1 MVGRRKDQE
10 DGPGGGVPA
19 VLVASANGA
28 VGLPAGRAVLE
39 AGGSALDAV
48 EAATRPV
55 EDEPTD
61 ETVGYGGFP
70 DVLGE
75 VELDAL
81 IMEGTTR
88 RSGAVGALRG
98 FRHPISVA
106 RAVMERLPH
115 VLVVGPGACRFA
127 AEIGAE
133 ARDMLTPAMAE
144 LWERRIAPQLAGG
157 RPLVDVAKLAAD
169 PERAGGTVNVLARD
183 RAGRLAA
190 AVSTSGWA
198 WKYPGRLGDSP
209 VAGAGGYADDRGG
222 AAGCTG
228 MGELAIRAG
237 SARMVVA
244 ALAAGRSPE
253 EACREAILDLR
264 HLGSDRP
271 PLVHVVALAADGSHA
286 GASTHPGRT
295 YAYWEDGMR
304 GVAEAPRL
312 EVA

>member
-1 MVGRRKDQE
+1 M
-10 DGPGGGVPA
+10 
-19 VLVASANGA
+19 LVASANGV

-55 EDEPTD
+55 EDDPTD

-70 DVLGE
+70 NVVGE

-115 VLVVGPGACRFA
+115 VLVVGPGAERFA
-127 AEIGAE
+127 FEVGAE
-133 ARDMLTPAMAE
+133 ERDMLTPAMAA
-144 LWERRIAPQLAGG
+144 LWERRIAPQLAGAT
-157 RPLVDVAKLAAD
+157 PLVDVAGLAAD

-209 VAGAGGYADDRGG
+209 VAGAGGYADDRAG

-237 SARMVVA
+237 SARMLVA
-244 ALAAGRSPE
+244 ALARGRSAE
-253 EACREAILDLR
+253 EACREAIVDLR
-264 HLGSDRP
+264 HLGGDRP
-271 PLVHVVALAADGSHA
+271 PLVHVLGLAADGSHA

-295 YAYWEDGMR
+295 YAYWEDGMVD
-304 GVAEAPRL
+304 VAEAPRV
-312 EVA
+312 EVP

>member
-1 MVGRRKDQE
+1 MSTG
-10 DGPGGGVPA
+10 A
-19 VLVASANGA
+19 VIVASANGM

-70 DVLGE
+70 NLVGE

-81 IMEGTTR
+81 IMEGSTR

-98 FRHPISVA
+98 FRHPVSIA
-106 RAVMERLPH
+106 RQVMERLPH
-115 VLVVGPGACRFA
+115 VLLVGPGAERFA
-127 AEIGAE
+127 AEVGAE
-133 ARDMLTPAMAE
+133 SRQMLTPAMAAR
-144 LWERRIAPQLAGG
+144 WEERIAPQLAGG
-157 RPLVDVAKLAAD
+157 APLVEVAGLAAD

-183 RAGRLAA
+183 RQGSLAA

-209 VAGAGGYADDRGG
+209 CVGAGGYADDRSG

-237 SARMVVA
+237 TARMLVA
-244 ALAAGRSPE
+244 ALAAGRTPE
-253 EACREAILDLR
+253 EACREAIVDLR

-286 GASTHPGRT
+286 GASTHPGKT
-295 YAYWEDGMR
+295 YAYWEDGMGELR
-304 GVAEAPRL
+304 EALRV
-312 EVA
+312 EVGPS

>member
-1 MVGRRKDQE
+1 MTTG
-10 DGPGGGVPA
+10 A

-55 EDEPTD
+55 EDEPSD
-61 ETVGYGGFP
+61 LTVGYGGYP
-70 DVLGE
+70 NVLGE

-81 IMEGTTR
+81 IMDGTTR

-115 VLVVGPGACRFA
+115 VLVVGPGAERFA
-127 AEIGAE
+127 TEIGAE
-133 ARDMLTPAMAE
+133 VRDMLSPAMAA
-144 LWERRIAPQLAGG
+144 LWEERIAPRLAGG
-157 RPLVDVAKLAAD
+157 TPLVDVAGLAAD

-183 RAGRLAA
+183 RGGRFAA

-209 VAGAGGYADDRGG
+209 CVGAGGYADDRGG

-237 SARMVVA
+237 AARMVVA
-244 ALAAGRSPE
+244 GLVAGRRP
-253 EACREAILDLR
+253 ADVCRESILDMR
-264 HLGSDRP
+264 HLDSDTA
-271 PLVHVVALAADGSHA
+271 PLVHVVALAADGTHA
-286 GASTHPGRT
+286 GASTEPDWT
-295 YAYWEDGMR
+295 YVYWEDGMAE
-304 GVAEAPRL
+304 VAEASRS
-312 EVA
+312 EVPAT